1 MGLISRQSQSLK
13 RCMPFWMKTGNRY
26 KDDVPTMTSLPSRR
40 LRWFVVGM
48 LFGLSCASYV
58 ERVNIS
64 VAAELMMP
72 ALSLSKSDMSLIFN
86 SFLMGYASFQVPA
99 GWLGDRFGSRLVLGV
114 SSLLWGLL
122 TLLSGLVPRPA
133 LRTTFG
139 TIALLWLLRFL
150 LGATEASTYPVAA
163 QAVHRWMTPSRR
175 GAGIP

>member
-86 SFLMGYASFQVPA
+86 SFLMGYASFSGS
-99 GWLGDRFGSRLVLGV
+99 GWLAGRSIRVASRARSVFTFVGIAD
-114 SSLLWGLL
+114 S
-122 TLLSGLVPRPA
+122 A
-133 LRTTFG
+133 ERT
-139 TIALLWLLRFL
+139 
-150 LGATEASTYPVAA
+150 GAEASVTDDLRNDRPFVVAA
-163 QAVHRWMTPSRR
+163 
-175 GAGIP
+175 IPVGSD